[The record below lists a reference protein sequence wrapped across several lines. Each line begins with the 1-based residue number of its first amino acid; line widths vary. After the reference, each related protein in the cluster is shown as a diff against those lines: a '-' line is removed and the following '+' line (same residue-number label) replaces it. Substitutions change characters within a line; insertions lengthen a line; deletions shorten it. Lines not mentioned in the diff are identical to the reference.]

1 MTRTKPLTLEDI
13 KISED
18 YAMSHPRRRSTRVIY
33 VGVGATPYHHAKKY
47 LDETRENM
55 NLDSINYENIFI
67 VTTDDNTRIEVF
79 P

>member
-33 VGVGATPYHHAKKY
+33 VPHATKEGLSRLEKDLA
-47 LDETRENM
+47 LDN
-55 NLDSINYENIFI
+55 INYENIFI
-67 VTTDDNTRIEVF
+67 PTHNQDDIKIQVF